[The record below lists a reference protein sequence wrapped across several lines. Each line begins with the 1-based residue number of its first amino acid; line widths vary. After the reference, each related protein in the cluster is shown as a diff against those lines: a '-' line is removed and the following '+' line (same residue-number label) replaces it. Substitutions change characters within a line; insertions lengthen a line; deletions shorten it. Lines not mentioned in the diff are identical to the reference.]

1 MRSKDFLEQKNKKL
15 ELLAMQ
21 QNSALSMVNNTI
33 TMLQNNNEDIAAAV
47 VDIQDYRAR
56 LEAKEHELTDVQAK
70 NLRIIENFKRLIEG

>member
-21 QNSALSMVNNTI
+21 QNSVLSMVNNTI

-47 VDIQDYRAR
+47 VDIQDYIAR

-70 NLRIIENFKRLIEG
+70 NLRIIENFKRLIGG